1 MSGRCT
7 ELVGHYL
14 YPLSIKFCAST
25 KLKLAHKMNF
35 VGSQASLLL
44 QIRQMAQD
52 HFGGAILRCD
62 TLLLFRSV
70 QIVLLFPRF

>member
-1 MSGRCT
+1 
-7 ELVGHYL
+7 
-14 YPLSIKFCAST
+14 
-25 KLKLAHKMNF
+25 MNF

-52 HFGGAILRCD
+52 HFRGAILRCD